1 MLPEAPV
8 PIGNYV
14 TSKKIGDLIYT
25 SGHIPI
31 TAEFKNDYIGKVGK
45 DITTEKAYEASKLVC
60 DLTISTIINMGID
73 INLLTPINVIGY
85 VNAIDSFEE
94 HPKVLNGFT
103 DQLIE
108 YIQESTVPTRSAV
121 GVSSL
126 PNNVCVEIQSIF
138 KINKSNES
146 C

>member
-1 MLPEAPV
+1 MC
-8 PIGNYV
+8 IRD
-14 TSKKIGDLIYT
+14 S
-25 SGHIPI
+25 
-31 TAEFKNDYIGKVGK
+31 
-45 DITTEKAYEASKLVC
+45 
-60 DLTISTIINMGID
+60 STIINMGID

-146 C
+146 